1 MYQNE
6 KIMKIL
12 AWKAIFIYD
21 LDEKTVQSG
30 ILSNGWHLISF
41 KNFYCYVLLK
51 F

>member
-12 AWKAIFIYD
+12 AWKSIFIYN
-21 LDEKTVQSG
+21 LDEKTVQNG
-30 ILSNGWHLISF
+30 IPSTRWHLISF